1 MTCGK
6 YRKETVHW
14 AEMGSKGMDGHLRV
28 WGQLPLAK
36 AKLLDFAHTKPLYS
50 IRGRTEVN
58 WKKNVQRE
66 AFGFLNEWGMDGTYL
81 QSLTLKP
88 SLGCH
93 MACDTQA
100 ECAMVTLIDQKT

>member
-1 MTCGK
+1 M
-6 YRKETVHW
+6 
-14 AEMGSKGMDGHLRV
+14 
-28 WGQLPLAK
+28 
-36 AKLLDFAHTKPLYS
+36 
-50 IRGRTEVN
+50 
-58 WKKNVQRE
+58 QRE

>member
-1 MTCGK
+1 M
-6 YRKETVHW
+6 
-14 AEMGSKGMDGHLRV
+14 
-28 WGQLPLAK
+28 
-36 AKLLDFAHTKPLYS
+36 
-50 IRGRTEVN
+50 
-58 WKKNVQRE
+58 QRE

-100 ECAMVTLIDQKT
+100 ECAMVTLIDQKTQNSKWQNCVPFVSNISTFKSFTGKCY